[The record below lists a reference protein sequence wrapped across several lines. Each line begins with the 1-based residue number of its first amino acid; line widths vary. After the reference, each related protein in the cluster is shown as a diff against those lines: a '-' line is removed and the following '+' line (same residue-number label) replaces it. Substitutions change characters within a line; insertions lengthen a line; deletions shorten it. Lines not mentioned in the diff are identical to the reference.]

1 MIPQEIIRK
10 KRDNQSLSLDE
21 IHFFV
26 NGLTNNSFSDQQ
38 IAAMSMAIF
47 LNGMSES
54 ETVML
59 TNAMTH
65 SGDILNWKD
74 KIDNDLVCD
83 KHSTGGVGDK
93 VSLILAPVLAACGVY
108 VPMISGRGLGH
119 TGGTLDKF
127 DSIPGYNTQPNI
139 EKFYE
144 VVKEVGCAIIGQ
156 TSNLAPADKKLY
168 SIRDIVGTVESIP
181 LITSS
186 ILSKKI
192 AAGLDSLVLDVKIG
206 NGSFNSSKDHGRKLA
221 TSLVKV
227 AKRSGIKCSAVLTDM
242 NQVLGRNVG
251 HSLEV
256 IESIEYLT
264 NKKKNGR
271 LEIIT
276 NELISVLLMMIKKID
291 KEKSIKE
298 INKVIETG
306 KAAEKFEH
314 MVSLLGGTNNILS
327 SFQDE
332 ISKAPYKEDIFPLVN
347 GFVQNIN
354 TRDLGIILIELG
366 GGRKQITD
374 KIDFAVG
381 FESVVAIGE
390 KVDIARPLIRIHS
403 RTKENI
409 ESFSNRIRECFKIAE
424 SDSSTPRTIYET
436 IV

>member
-1 MIPQEIIRK
+1 
-10 KRDNQSLSLDE
+10 
-21 IHFFV
+21 
-26 NGLTNNSFSDQQ
+26 
-38 IAAMSMAIF
+38 
-47 LNGMSES
+47 
-54 ETVML
+54 
-59 TNAMTH
+59 
-65 SGDILNWKD
+65 
-74 KIDNDLVCD
+74 
-83 KHSTGGVGDK
+83 
-93 VSLILAPVLAACGVY
+93 
-108 VPMISGRGLGH
+108 
-119 TGGTLDKF
+119 
-127 DSIPGYNTQPNI
+127 
-139 EKFYE
+139 
-144 VVKEVGCAIIGQ
+144 
-156 TSNLAPADKKLY
+156 
-168 SIRDIVGTVESIP
+168 
-181 LITSS
+181 
-186 ILSKKI
+186 
-192 AAGLDSLVLDVKIG
+192 
-206 NGSFNSSKDHGRKLA
+206 
-221 TSLVKV
+221 
-227 AKRSGIKCSAVLTDM
+227 
-242 NQVLGRNVG
+242 
-251 HSLEV
+251 
-256 IESIEYLT
+256 
-264 NKKKNGR
+264 
-271 LEIIT
+271 
-276 NELISVLLMMIKKID
+276 MMIKKID

>member
-1 MIPQEIIRK
+1 
-10 KRDNQSLSLDE
+10 
-21 IHFFV
+21 
-26 NGLTNNSFSDQQ
+26 
-38 IAAMSMAIF
+38 
-47 LNGMSES
+47 
-54 ETVML
+54 
-59 TNAMTH
+59 
-65 SGDILNWKD
+65 
-74 KIDNDLVCD
+74 
-83 KHSTGGVGDK
+83 
-93 VSLILAPVLAACGVY
+93 
-108 VPMISGRGLGH
+108 
-119 TGGTLDKF
+119 
-127 DSIPGYNTQPNI
+127 
-139 EKFYE
+139 
-144 VVKEVGCAIIGQ
+144 
-156 TSNLAPADKKLY
+156 
-168 SIRDIVGTVESIP
+168 
-181 LITSS
+181 
-186 ILSKKI
+186 
-192 AAGLDSLVLDVKIG
+192 
-206 NGSFNSSKDHGRKLA
+206 
-221 TSLVKV
+221 
-227 AKRSGIKCSAVLTDM
+227 M

-264 NKKKNGR
+264 NKKKNSR